1 MNMFEKA
8 YVFSLAMKGDTMN
21 VLKQATIFAK
31 EAHGDQKRKY
41 SGEPYIVHPVAV
53 SKIVID
59 ALRREKTDEKLI
71 EQVAAA
77 AVMHDV
83 LEDTLVTKEEMQ
95 DKFGEFI
102 TNLVLQVTDV
112 SQPEDGNREIRKG
125 IDRDHIANGTYL
137 GKTIKL
143 ADLIDN
149 TRDIV
154 ANDRDFAKTYV
165 REKILLLEVLKDGNP
180 YLYRTAK
187 NLAYDAK
194 IDLDI

>member
-21 VLKQATIFAK
+21 ILKQATIFAK

-53 SKIVID
+53 SKLVID
-59 ALRREKTDEKLI
+59 ALRREKLDEKII

-83 LEDTLVTKEEMQ
+83 LEDTAITEQVMRA
-95 DKFGEFI
+95 KFGDFI
-102 TNLVLQVTDV
+102 TDLVLEVTDV
-112 SQPEDGNREIRKG
+112 SKPEDGNRETRKE
-125 IDRDHIANGTYL
+125 IDRNHIAEGTYF

-165 REKILLLEVLKDGNP
+165 KEKILLLYVLDSGNS
-180 YLYRTAK
+180 YLYRIAK